1 MPLWK
6 VSAPVNSRKLWI
18 ALIVL
23 LFLAGAAGSYYFMH
37 NFAQS
42 DKQLPSPITQGPL
55 AESIDFSVLRIYQ
68 PHNNR
73 LEMTEKKIPKRIS
86 STAIAEAVIEEFF
99 KQPVTEGVSSIPQN
113 VRLLGLYRAEG
124 QMLYIDLSDEL
135 RRNFQ
140 GDALSEYL
148 LLKGIH
154 ESLVSNVQDFQDVK
168 ILVEGKEIET
178 LGGHFYLKYPLK
190 NTLSAEIRE
199 DSTIP
204 DE

>member
-1 MPLWK
+1 M
-6 VSAPVNSRKLWI
+6 NSRKLWI
-18 ALIVL
+18 TLIVL
-23 LFLAGAAGSYYFMH
+23 LFLAGAAGSYFFMH

-42 DKQLPSPITQGPL
+42 DKRLSSPLTQGPL

-86 STAIAEAVIEEFF
+86 NTAIAEAVIEEFF
-99 KQPVTEGVSSIPQN
+99 KQTVTEGVSSIPQN
-113 VRLLGLYRAEG
+113 VRLLGLYRDEG
-124 QMLYIDLSDEL
+124 QMLYIDLSDEV

-148 LLKGIH
+148 LLKGIY
-154 ESLVSNVQDFQDVK
+154 ESLVSNVQNFQDVK
-168 ILVEGKEIET
+168 ILVEGKEIEN

-190 NTLSAEIRE
+190 NLLSAEIRG
-199 DSTIP
+199 DGKIP